1 MTSIQTLPK
10 NMAPPRKNTQQAFGA
25 INRMTRC
32 PIPRGQITPKYNL
45 SLYSIIGNEMMFF
58 SKSRIMVSFFLL
70 IYFFCAHACA
80 AQQILWVTGGWEKS
94 VSSNP
99 YQSCL
104 EFYQA
109 FLDPAAPNSAN
120 LNHYEDVKLS
130 RRSGT
135 DFYCGAIE
143 TWGGSQKVIENYH
156 TYSTYLYY
164 QPCDTSSGVYYN
176 DPETGICRNRAVSS
190 KAKGIPNIQVC
201 SFSGNP
207 INFSNGNK
215 YQEETDYIT
224 TRPEKFVFKRFY
236 NSVDGLWRHSFSSHL
251 RTDGIFMYVVLA
263 SGTEVQFEISGSNFI
278 PVKGVLGS
286 LIRYGTDYIYK
297 GELNV
302 TYRFDE
308 KMELIGQ
315 DYGAGQNY
323 TLLRDGFNVTVTSAF
338 GKNYFFSEDA
348 LRQPLAFNDGVF
360 FIDYN
365 YSGGVL
371 VTASKSIG
379 HLTTERKYTYD
390 DINGAERLSGIFDER
405 GIQTARWKYDNTGR
419 ATSSEHAKGAGKVSI
434 VYLDNTNM
442 VEVTNELG
450 KVSKYSFK
458 DVNEISKIISI
469 EGEPTPDCP
478 LSNSLYTYNGQGLLD
493 SSVDA
498 KGFITTYTYN
508 DRGLETSRTEAS
520 GTPQAR
526 VTTTEWD
533 PTRFLRTKVVEP
545 TRTTVYTYD
554 DQGRETGRQVSAR

>member
-1 MTSIQTLPK
+1 MIFSRFKIL
-10 NMAPPRKNTQQAFGA
+10 
-25 INRMTRC
+25 TR
-32 PIPRGQITPKYNL
+32 L
-45 SLYSIIGNEMMFF
+45 A
-58 SKSRIMVSFFLL
+58 LL
-70 IYFFCAHACA
+70 ICLICPHANA
-80 AQQILWVTGGWEKS
+80 AQQVLWITGGWGTTIS
-94 VSSNP
+94 PDP

-120 LNHYEDVKLS
+120 LNHYENVELN
-130 RRSGT
+130 RRTST

-143 TWGGSQKVIENYH
+143 TWGGIQKISENYH
-156 TYSTYLYY
+156 TYGTYLYY
-164 QPCDTSSGVYYN
+164 QPCDTSTGIYYN
-176 DPETGICRNRAVSS
+176 DPETGICRPRAVSS

-215 YQEETDYIT
+215 YQEETDYISSQ
-224 TRPEKFVFKRFY
+224 RDKFEFQRFY

-251 RTDGIFMYVVLA
+251 RTDGSFMYAVLA
-263 SGTEVQFEISGSNFI
+263 NGTEVQFSISGSEFL
-278 PVKGVLGS
+278 PVKGVPGS
-286 LIRYGTDYIYK
+286 LVRSGVDYVYK
-297 GELNV
+297 SESNI

-315 DYGAGQNY
+315 DYGTGRNY
-323 TLLRDGFNVTVTSAF
+323 TLVRDGLNATVTSAS
-338 GKNYFFSEDA
+338 GKHYFFSEDA
-348 LRQPLAFNDGVF
+348 LRQPLAFNDGFVF
-360 FIDYN
+360 INYN
-365 YSGGVL
+365 YSGGGL
-371 VTASKSIG
+371 VTASKSMG
-379 HLTTERKYTYD
+379 QLKTQRKYTYD

-405 GIQTARWKYDNTGR
+405 GIQTASWKYDDTGR

-434 VYLDNTNM
+434 KYLDDTHM

-458 DVNEISKIISI
+458 DVNEIRKVTSI

-478 LSNSLYTYNGQGLLD
+478 SSNSLYTYNSQGLLD

-526 VTTTEWD
+526 ITTTEWD

-554 DQGRETGRQVSAR
+554 DQGRETSRQVSAR